1 MTVMVLDG
9 KFNPYGRTW
18 WGGTPDDWEDK
29 THTVRTGICRTKENF
44 VGYFYGADLSPKALG
59 RAMIQARCAYGIA
72 LDMNAGHSGLEYYT
86 VAPEEQMPPLGRAV
100 RRDWEREG
108 DVRNMPGWRFRA
120 RRLIR
125 GMGLMHF
132 PRYIRREGRDFFYLT
147 ARHLLP
153 GAPLV
158 LGAPKG
164 NEETKAAPFGVKG
177 LPQHGYPY
185 VLALSE
191 IELQGGTR
199 ARVLKLDPR
208 LVTVDEKLA
217 LGGGEGASPVVVAV
231 PPVIDVSESSLW
243 FSESAFHVGT
253 AAHAPRSL
261 RLASGRQSGPRVM
274 GSAAIAVQADEG
286 MLVYV
291 EVVRVAGAMPIIA
304 AAALRE
310 PLERLGCGDAIVLDK
325 PWAIALGGDG
335 DLAGKPM
342 RAHESSVR
350 LMRKQGAGARSIFD
364 ATPIVPI
371 AHWFPLQAKRVRYF
385 KKRKKKEDP

>member
-1 MTVMVLDG
+1 
-9 KFNPYGRTW
+9 
-18 WGGTPDDWEDK
+18 
-29 THTVRTGICRTKENF
+29 
-44 VGYFYGADLSPKALG
+44 
-59 RAMIQARCAYGIA
+59 
-72 LDMNAGHSGLEYYT
+72 
-86 VAPEEQMPPLGRAV
+86 
-100 RRDWEREG
+100 
-108 DVRNMPGWRFRA
+108 
-120 RRLIR
+120 
-125 GMGLMHF
+125 
-132 PRYIRREGRDFFYLT
+132 
-147 ARHLLP
+147 
-153 GAPLV
+153 
-158 LGAPKG
+158 
-164 NEETKAAPFGVKG
+164 